1 MNEKKTFSAII
12 IATLLILGGS
22 VIVFSNNSTAAV
34 INASQNVKIETPEV
48 SYDWKDIQYSGP
60 KATKTFKIKNNGTE
74 NLRLGKV
81 QTSCT
86 CTTAQVVIEGQ
97 KSPLFKMHAGSSWVG
112 EGAPSEE
119 AELESVFDQ
128 TFHGPTGVGPIER
141 FITVETNSKDSPKLE
156 FSLKGNV
163 VK

>member
-1 MNEKKTFSAII
+1 MNEKKIFLAII

-22 VIVFSNNSTAAV
+22 VVVLSNNLATVITA
-34 INASQNVKIETPEV
+34 SKDVKIETPET
-48 SYDWKDIQYSGP
+48 SYNWKDIEYSGP

-86 CTTAQVVIEGQ
+86 CTTAQVIIDGQ
-97 KSPLFKMHAGSSWVG
+97 KSPLFSMHAGSSWVG
-112 EGAPSEE
+112 EVQPGKE
-119 AELESVFDQ
+119 AELEIIFDQ

-141 FITVETNSKDSPKLE
+141 FITVETNAADTPTLE

-163 VK
+163 IK